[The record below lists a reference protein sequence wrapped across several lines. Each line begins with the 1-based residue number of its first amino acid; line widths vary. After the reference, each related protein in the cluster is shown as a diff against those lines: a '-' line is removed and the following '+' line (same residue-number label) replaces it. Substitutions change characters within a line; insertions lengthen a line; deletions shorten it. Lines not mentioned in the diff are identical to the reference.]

1 MANLTEIR
9 RTAARW
15 ITEPLKTVLVKSR
28 LKPNNLT
35 WIALAIS
42 IIAAGAI
49 AANQLLIGGIL
60 VLLSGLFDIL
70 DGALARLT
78 NQATRFGALLDSTF
92 DRISDAIV
100 FLGLLALFIRSE
112 AVLEVVLIFLAL
124 ISALLTSYVRA
135 RAEGL
140 GINCSVGLFTRTE
153 RVIILAL
160 GLLLS
165 PLCKFSILIV
175 LVVMIVLGFITVG
188 QRLVYVRQQTKG
200 K

>member
-1 MANLTEIR
+1 VKNLAELR
-9 RTAARW
+9 RIAARW
-15 ITEPLKTVLVKSR
+15 ITEPLNTVLVKSR
-28 LKPNNLT
+28 LKPNALT
-35 WIALAIS
+35 WIALTVS

-49 AANQLLIGGIL
+49 ATNKLLIGGFL

-100 FLGLLALFIRSE
+100 FLGLLALYIRSGDT
-112 AVLEVVLIFLAL
+112 LEVVLIFLAL
-124 ISALLTSYVRA
+124 IGALLTSYVRA

-140 GINCSVGLFTRTE
+140 GVNCPVGLFTRTE

-160 GLLLS
+160 GLLLN
-165 PLCKFSILIV
+165 PLCKFSILIA
-175 LVVMIVLGFITVG
+175 LVILIVLGFITVG

-200 K
+200 Q